1 MSLFKKNIYKQIYKK
16 IKKANTIIIAR
27 HVGPDPDA
35 LGSTLGLKQIIVDNF
50 PDKKV

>member
-1 MSLFKKNIYKQIYKK
+1 MNLFKPNIYKQILKQ

-35 LGSTLGLKQIIVDNF
+35 LVVHLA
-50 PDKKV
+50 